1 MKTKEYLWGLICRLV
16 HTVREEWS
24 QEGEFIVPVEDDLTV
39 NEGYRLLEMVD
50 DAIGVTEKAWE
61 LGIIN
66 KETFIVEFAGIHIV
80 KRSVLENFAKK
91 VGAIFNE
98 HV

>member
-1 MKTKEYLWGLICRLV
+1 MKTKEYLWELLRRLV
-16 HTVREEWS
+16 HTVREEWP
-24 QEGEFIVPVEDDLTV
+24 QEGEFIVPVEDELTV

-50 DAIGVTEKAWE
+50 DAIGVTEKAWL

-66 KETFIVEFAGIHIV
+66 KETFIAEFARIHIV
-80 KRSVLENFAKK
+80 KRSVLDNFAKK
-91 VGAIFNE
+91 VRGDFNE

>member
-1 MKTKEYLWGLICRLV
+1 MKTKEYLWGLLCRLV
-16 HTVREEWS
+16 GMVREELS
-24 QEGEFIVPVEDDLTV
+24 QEDEFIVLVEDELTV

-50 DAIGVTEKAWE
+50 DAIGVIEKAWD

-80 KRSVLENFAKK
+80 KRSVLANFAKK
-91 VGAIFNE
+91 GGGVDF
-98 HV
+98 

>member
-1 MKTKEYLWGLICRLV
+1 MKTKEYLWGVLCRLV
-16 HTVREEWS
+16 GTVREEWS
-24 QEGEFIVPVEDDLTV
+24 QGGEFIAPVEDDLTV

-50 DAIGVTEKAWE
+50 DARGVVEKALD

-80 KRSVLENFAKK
+80 KRSVLEDLRKK
-91 VGAIFNE
+91 VGLIFNE

>member
-1 MKTKEYLWGLICRLV
+1 MKTKEYLWGLLCRLV
-16 HTVREEWS
+16 RTVRDEWP

-50 DAIGVTEKAWE
+50 DAIGAIEKAWG

-66 KETFIVEFAGIHIV
+66 KETFIGEFAGIHIV
-80 KRSVLENFAKK
+80 KRSVLENFSKRR
-91 VGAIFNE
+91 GDFNE